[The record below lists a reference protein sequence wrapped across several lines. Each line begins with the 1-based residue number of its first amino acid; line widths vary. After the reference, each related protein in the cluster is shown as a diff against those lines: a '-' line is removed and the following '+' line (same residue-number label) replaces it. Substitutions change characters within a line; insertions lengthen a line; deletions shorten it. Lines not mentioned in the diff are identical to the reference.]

1 MTRTRCSLRAA
12 LFVAAALAL
21 AACGGNESSSATT
34 AAATDT
40 TQVALTT
47 SAPDTTG
54 PDTTGPD
61 TTGPD
66 TTEATEEF
74 FAFTSDQL
82 LAALPTAADLGEG
95 WTQSDGTPAIDPE
108 AAEGLGV
115 GTCGGPNGAGRGLAS
130 GAIAI
135 VLGPNQLGPT
145 ERRGSTSIYAF
156 PDDVAAQA
164 FVDLTAETINCP
176 DGVTWERIQK
186 ANPVAPNEFNGF
198 GPGFEDVTENQI
210 WAFTETADSTYA
222 EGGTDV
228 LFVMLDRFRELTTAG
243 ITFSQID
250 TTLLRYDRYDNIV
263 LVTTITGVWDLK
275 GYIGAEDFVNFEP
288 TADDLDEYTALVQ
301 PVVLARLGWE

>member
-1 MTRTRCSLRAA
+1 MIRTRRTPGTT

-21 AACGGNESSSATT
+21 AACGGDDSSLATTTTT
-34 AAATDT
+34 AAAAETTQLPDT
-40 TQVALTT
+40 TA
-47 SAPDTTG
+47 APDTTD
-54 PDTTGPD
+54 PDAV
-61 TTGPD
+61 D
-66 TTEATEEF
+66 TTEATEATAEF
-74 FAFTSDQL
+74 VAFTSDEL
-82 LAALPTAADLGEG
+82 VAALPTAEDLGEG
-95 WTQSDGTPAIDPE
+95 WTESDGTPAINPE
-108 AAEGLGV
+108 GAEGLGV

-135 VLGPNQLGPT
+135 VLGSNQLGPT

-164 FVDLTAETINCP
+164 FVDLTAETINCS

-198 GPGFEDVTENQI
+198 GAGFEDVTENQI

-243 ITFSQID
+243 ITFSQVD

-263 LVTTITGVWDLK
+263 LVTTITGAWDLK

-301 PVVLARLGWE
+301 PAVLARLGWE

>member
-61 TTGPD
+61 TT
-66 TTEATEEF
+66 EATEEF

-95 WTQSDGTPAIDPE
+95 WTQSDGTPAINPE
-108 AAEGLGV
+108 AAKGLGV

-210 WAFTETADSTYA
+210 WAFTEMADSTYA

-228 LFVMLDRFRELTTAG
+228 LFVQLDRFRELTAAD
-243 ITFSQID
+243 ITFSQVD

-263 LVTTITGVWDLK
+263 IVTTITGAWDLK

-288 TADDLDEYTALVQ
+288 TADDLDEYTGLVQ
-301 PVVLARLGWE
+301 PAVLARLGWE